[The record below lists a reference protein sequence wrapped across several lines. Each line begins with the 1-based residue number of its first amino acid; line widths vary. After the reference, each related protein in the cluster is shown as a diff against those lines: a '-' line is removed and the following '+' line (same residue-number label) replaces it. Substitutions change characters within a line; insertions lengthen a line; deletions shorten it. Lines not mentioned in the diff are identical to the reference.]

1 MTRALELA
9 SYGLY
14 TTYPNP
20 AVGCVFVR
28 DGKIIGEGY
37 HHRAGE
43 PHAEIMALN
52 AAGDVRGATAYV
64 SLEPC
69 SHYGRTPPC
78 ALRLCQEHVAR
89 VVVASGDPN
98 PKVSG
103 RGIAMLREA
112 GIDVTEHVLEEQACY
127 LNRAFFKGITKKQP
141 YVTLK
146 VGMSLDGKT
155 ALSDGRSK
163 WITSAEARLQV
174 QDIRAKC
181 DVIVTG
187 SGTVQADDPRL
198 NVRYGELPERVRD
211 FLPEDKLRQ
220 PLKVVMDTRGRLDV
234 EKYQIFSEG
243 RVLWCTAGAE
253 AFTEEILNEHVTR
266 LYLPVAPEGHLD
278 FGALLEYLG
287 AREYRRVM
295 VEAGAG
301 LTATVV
307 SSYADEL
314 YVFMS
319 PKILGA
325 TARGAFAI
333 DEVHDLDEA
342 DRYMLHSV
350 RTCGSDVR
358 LHYLR
363 HFI

>member
-37 HHRAGE
+37 HHRAGQ

-52 AAGDVRGATAYV
+52 AAGEVRGATAYV

-78 ALRLCQEHVAR
+78 ALRLCQEKVSR
-89 VVVASGDPN
+89 VVIASGDPN
-98 PKVSG
+98 PQVCG

-112 GIDVTEHVLEEQACY
+112 GIEVKEHVLEEQACY
-127 LNRAFFKGITKKQP
+127 LNRAFFKGITRKIP

-187 SGTVQADDPRL
+187 SGTVEADDPRL
-198 NVRYGELPERVRD
+198 NVRYGELPLKVRQ
-211 FLPEDKLRQ
+211 FLPEQMLRQ
-220 PLKVVMDTRGRLDV
+220 PLKVVLDTRGRLDI
-234 EKYQIFSEG
+234 EKYQIFSAG
-243 RVLWCTAGAE
+243 QVLWCTAGGKPLC
-253 AFTEEILNEHVTR
+253 EETVNAQVKR
-266 LYLPVAPEGHLD
+266 LYLPVTDRGHLD
-278 FGALLEYLG
+278 FGTLLEYLG
-287 AREYRRVM
+287 QREYRRVM

-319 PKILGA
+319 SKILGA
-325 TARGAFAI
+325 AARSAFAVE
-333 DEVHDLDEA
+333 EVHNLDEA

-363 HFI
+363 H